1 MKTKTSTA
9 GNVLSALKNRTNISE
24 PKKGVNLLNI
34 VQKLTEKRAGL
45 MDTQVEE
52 GDKGGDKK
60 SK

>member
-9 GNVLSALKNRTNISE
+9 VNVLSALKNRTSIPE

-45 MDTQVEE
+45 MDTQVDGGEK
-52 GDKGGDKK
+52 GDTKN

>member
-9 GNVLSALKNRTNISE
+9 GNVLSALKNRTSISE

-34 VQKLTEKRAGL
+34 VQKLTEKRAGQ
-45 MDTQVEE
+45 MDTQVE
-52 GDKGGDKK
+52 GNDKGDEKK